1 MHAASNLIGTRFGN
15 YEIQA
20 LLGSGGMSYV
30 YRAFDHNLHRQVAI
44 KVLTNAVA
52 AQPGFVDRFR
62 QEARLIASLRHP
74 HIVQIYDLGSEH
86 GYTYM
91 VQELLPGPTL
101 EKRLHDLSVQGTKL
115 NRHDIITVA
124 TQLASALDGAHN
136 AGIIHRDVKP
146 SNIMWN
152 AAGSLVLTDF
162 GIAKDTLSNSSQTQT
177 GMVIGTPNYL
187 SPEQAQG
194 LTKLTPASD
203 IYAFGVVVYEMIT
216 GKTPFSGDTPM
227 QVVLGH
233 IQHPPPPLQPQRPD
247 MPSGVEAIVQRAL
260 SKDPATRF
268 QTAGEFARKL
278 EQNWSAAFV
287 PATGTTIHGIHDQET
302 YHWPGPS
309 GNPSANT
316 PPPVVQARPSQPVAS
331 VQSSPGAVDSSGQ
344 QKHSSQSML
353 LPILA
358 LLLAVLFI
366 GGIMLVV
373 RDNNESAEASVP
385 PDVGSEAI
393 PDPAVQPPAE
403 GQPPGDLPPA
413 EGQPVGVQPPQEPPG
428 EQQPPQEQPETPQE
442 SPLPAWRANLD
453 AGVGEGR
460 AGPRGD
466 KLIALSDEAWGAIF
480 EEDNKKAM
488 TKLDDMR
495 KELENGE
502 RDGEIAPEFA
512 RQIRD
517 GIDQIIVFHRL
528 D

>member
-15 YEIQA
+15 YEIQG

-30 YRAFDHNLHRQVAI
+30 YRGFDHNLQRQVAI

-101 EKRLHDLSVQGTKL
+101 EKRLHDLSVQGSKL
-115 NRHDIITVA
+115 DRHAIVTIA
-124 TQLASALDGAHN
+124 SQLASALDGAHK

-152 AAGSLVLTDF
+152 AAGVLVLTDF
-162 GIAKDTLSNSSQTQT
+162 GIAKNTLSSSSQTQT

-187 SPEQAQG
+187 APEQAQG

-216 GKTPFSGDTPM
+216 GKTPFNGDTPM

-233 IQHPPPPLQPQRPD
+233 IQHQPPPLQPQRPD
-247 MPSGVEAIVQRAL
+247 MPSGVEAVVQRAL
-260 SKDPATRF
+260 SKDPAARF
-268 QTAGEFARKL
+268 QMAGEFARML
-278 EQNWSAAFV
+278 EQHWSAAFI

-302 YHWPGPS
+302 YHWPGPTRNS
-309 GNPSANT
+309 PSESV
-316 PPPVVQARPSQPVAS
+316 PPVVQARPSQPAS
-331 VQSSPGAVDSSGQ
+331 PMQSAPPVQSSAGAIGSVVPQ
-344 QKHSSQSML
+344 TSQLQPML

-358 LLLAVLFI
+358 ILLLALFI
-366 GGIMLVV
+366 GGITLVV
-373 RDNNESAEASVP
+373 RGGDESAEASVS
-385 PDVGSEAI
+385 PDVVTDATPEPI
-393 PDPAVQPPAE
+393 TQPPAE
-403 GQPPGDLPPA
+403 
-413 EGQPVGVQPPQEPPG
+413 EQPVGGQPPQEPPS
-428 EQQPPQEQPETPQE
+428 EQSPPEEQPEGPQE
-442 SPLPAWRANLD
+442 SPLPAWRASLD
-453 AGVGEGR
+453 TGVGEGR

-480 EEDNKKAM
+480 AEDNKKALK
-488 TKLDDMR
+488 KLNDMR
-495 KELENGE
+495 KELEKGE
-502 RDGEIAPEFA
+502 RDGEIVPEFA
-512 RQIRD
+512 QQVQD
-517 GIDQIIVFHRL
+517 GIDQIIAFHGL
-528 D
+528 N

>member
-101 EKRLHDLSVQGTKL
+101 EKRLHDLSAQNNKL
-115 NRHDIITVA
+115 DRHDIVTIA
-124 TQLASALDGAHN
+124 TQLSSALDGAHN

-162 GIAKDTLSNSSQTQT
+162 GIAKNTLSGNSQTQT

-233 IQHPPPPLQPQRPD
+233 LQHPPPPLQPQRPD
-247 MPSGVEAIVQRAL
+247 MPSGVETIVQRAL
-260 SKDPATRF
+260 SKDPAARF
-268 QTAGEFARKL
+268 QTAGEFARML
-278 EQNWSAAFV
+278 EQNWSAAFM
-287 PATGTTIHGIHDQET
+287 PATGTTIHGIHEQET

-309 GNPSANT
+309 GNPPANAT
-316 PPPVVQARPSQPVAS
+316 PPVVQARPSQPAAP
-331 VQSSPGAVDSSGQ
+331 VQSSPKAIGSSEQPTHG
-344 QKHSSQSML
+344 SPPML
-353 LPILA
+353 LPILSI
-358 LLLAVLFI
+358 LLAVLFI
-366 GGIMLVV
+366 GGITLVV
-373 RDNNESAEASVP
+373 RGNNEAAEASIP
-385 PDVGSEAI
+385 PGAEAEA
-393 PDPAVQPPAE
+393 PSDSNSQPPAE
-403 GQPPGDLPPA
+403 DQPQGEPPV
-413 EGQPVGVQPPQEPPG
+413 EGQPVGVQPPE
-428 EQQPPQEQPETPQE
+428 EEQPSQDQPDVPQE
-442 SPLPAWRANLD
+442 SPLPTWRASLD
-453 AGVGEGR
+453 TGVDEGR

-480 EEDNKKAM
+480 EEDNKKAL
-488 TKLDDMR
+488 KKFDDMR
-495 KELENGE
+495 KELEKGE
-502 RDGEIAPEFA
+502 SDGEIAPEFA
-512 RQIRD
+512 QEIRD